1 MTRLL
6 IPDSGPLFSL
16 AAGNLL
22 AVLSNFRVGLTD
34 VVKQETIDKGHG
46 PYASYEAKQLLK
58 FYNAKKAHKAH
69 ITVMPTQVGHELRK
83 MRRANPD
90 CALPAN
96 AGELS
101 IQSLLIH
108 LQLTGASTPPVTLF
122 EDAWFLRNQR
132 ALAKPCILISTEA
145 FLINAEKLGLIPS
158 ASSARAAIS
167 ALRPTAYSGID
178 AIDF

>member
-6 IPDSGPLFSL
+6 IPDSVPLFSL

-46 PYASYEAKQLLK
+46 PNASFEAKQLLK
-58 FYNAKKAHKAH
+58 FYNAHKAH

-83 MRRANPD
+83 MRRANPG
-90 CALPAN
+90 CAMPGN

-108 LQLTGASTPPVTLF
+108 LQLTGASTPPVILF

-145 FLINAEKLGLIPS
+145 FLINAEKLELIPS

>member
-46 PYASYEAKQLLK
+46 PYASHEAKQLLK
-58 FYNAKKAHKAH
+58 FYNAHKAH
-69 ITVMPTQVGHELRK
+69 ITVMATQVGHELRK

-108 LQLTGASTPPVTLF
+108 LQLTGVSTPPVILF
-122 EDAWFLRNQR
+122 EDGWFLRHQR

-178 AIDF
+178 TIDF

>member
-6 IPDSGPLFSL
+6 IPDAGPLFSL

-46 PYASYEAKQLLK
+46 PQASYEAKQLLK
-58 FYNAKKAHKAH
+58 FYNARKAH

-83 MRRANPD
+83 MRRANPG
-90 CALPAN
+90 CAMPAN

-108 LQLTGASTPPVTLF
+108 LQLTGVSTPPVILF

>member
-46 PYASYEAKQLLK
+46 PHASYEAKQLLK
-58 FYNAKKAHKAH
+58 FYNAHKAH
-69 ITVMPTQVGHELRK
+69 ITVMPTQVGHELKK
-83 MRRANPD
+83 MRHANPG
-90 CALPAN
+90 CAMPGN

-101 IQSLLIH
+101 IQSVLIH
-108 LQLTGASTPPVTLF
+108 LQLTGVSSPPVILF

-145 FLINAEKLGLIPS
+145 FLINAEKLELIPS

>member
-6 IPDSGPLFSL
+6 IPDAGPLFSL

-58 FYNAKKAHKAH
+58 FYNAHKAH

-108 LQLTGASTPPVTLF
+108 LQLTGASTPPVILF
-122 EDAWFLRNQR
+122 EDGWFLRNQR
-132 ALAKPCILISTEA
+132 ALAKPYIPISTEA

-158 ASSARAAIS
+158 ASSARASIS

>member
-22 AVLSNFRVGLTD
+22 AVLSHFRVGLTN

-46 PYASYEAKQLLK
+46 PHASYEAKQLLK
-58 FYNAKKAHKAH
+58 FYNAHKAH

-108 LQLTGASTPPVTLF
+108 LQLTGASTPPVILF
-122 EDAWFLRNQR
+122 EDGWFLRNQR
-132 ALAKPCILISTEA
+132 ALAKPYIPISTEA

-158 ASSARAAIS
+158 ASSARASIS
-167 ALRPTAYSGID
+167 ALRPTACSGID

>member
-6 IPDSGPLFSL
+6 IPDPGPLFSL

-22 AVLSNFRVGLTD
+22 AVLSHFRVGLTD

-46 PYASYEAKQLLK
+46 PYASYEAMQLLK
-58 FYNAKKAHKAH
+58 FYNAHKAH

-108 LQLTGASTPPVTLF
+108 LQLTGASTPPVILF
-122 EDAWFLRNQR
+122 EDGWFLRNQR
-132 ALAKPCILISTEA
+132 ALAKPYIPISTEA

-158 ASSARAAIS
+158 ASSARASTS
-167 ALRPTAYSGID
+167 ALRPTACSGID